1 MNADGAALRTPDHP
15 TAAVGLA
22 RDRMAFALFFAAA
35 LHAGLILGLGAPL
48 PVPAERAPTIAI
60 TLAAPAPEP
69 GTPVGGPPLPA
80 PDIPAPQANEA
91 DTVLEAPAPERTTPP
106 APQAQMREPVAAAA
120 PPTIPPEEPSAT
132 PSRLGSYEETVRQIA
147 GIPRQDVGGPS
158 VGGPRVRRV
167 TSASP
172 TTTETAYYFES
183 WHRKVQRVGQLNYPE
198 AARAA
203 RLYGSLRLLV
213 AIAADGALV
222 DARVLESSGH
232 RVLDEAAVRIVRLA
246 APFAPF
252 PPGMRRNTDV
262 LEIVRTWQ
270 FRKNRHGFLLQ

>member
-15 TAAVGLA
+15 TASVGLA

-35 LHAGLILGLGAPL
+35 LHAGLILGLGSPL
-48 PVPAERAPTIAI
+48 PVPAARAPTIAI
-60 TLAAPAPEP
+60 TLVAPAPEP
-69 GTPVGGPPLPA
+69 GTPAGDPTLPA
-80 PDIPAPQANEA
+80 PDVPAAPAYAA
-91 DTVLEAPAPERTTPP
+91 DAVLEAPAPERTRPP
-106 APQAQMREPVAAAA
+106 APPAQIRATVTP
-120 PPTIPPEEPSAT
+120 AT
-132 PSRLGSYEETVRQIA
+132 PATTPPDERSANPSRFGNYEETVRQIA
-147 GIPRQDVGGPS
+147 GIPREDT
-158 VGGPRVRRV
+158 GGPRVRRV

-198 AARAA
+198 AARTA

-213 AIAADGALV
+213 AISADGALV

>member
-1 MNADGAALRTPDHP
+1 MNADGASLRTPDHP
-15 TAAVGLA
+15 AAFAGLA

-35 LHAGLILGLGAPL
+35 IHAGLIVGLGSPFPAPT
-48 PVPAERAPTIAI
+48 ERAPTIAI
-60 TLAAPAPEP
+60 TLAPPAPEP
-69 GTPVGGPPLPA
+69 AAGDPA
-80 PDIPAPQANEA
+80 SPAH
-91 DTVLEAPAPERTTPP
+91 DVPAPEAATQPAPPAQIQEPVAPAAPRTTP
-106 APQAQMREPVAAAA
+106 Q
-120 PPTIPPEEPSAT
+120 EERSAT
-132 PSRLGSYEETVRQIA
+132 PSAFGNYEDTVRQIA
-147 GIPRQDVGGPS
+147 GIPAED

-167 TSASP
+167 TGASP

-183 WHRKVQRVGQLNYPE
+183 WRRKVQRVGQLNYPG
-198 AARAA
+198 AARTA

-222 DARVLESSGH
+222 DARVLDSSGH

-270 FRKNRHGFLLQ
+270 FRRNRDGFWLQ